1 MLTFIRYIR
10 RAITES
16 VVRIEIEIITMEKM
30 NFTEEINFYLYF
42 TICTHKVN
50 TEHTYTRYTS
60 NIRWNIEN

>member
-1 MLTFIRYIR
+1 
-10 RAITES
+10 
-16 VVRIEIEIITMEKM
+16 M